1 MSFVETTSTPA
12 SGGAAMLAFKAG
24 IKAQGWSVTRT
35 SDGITF
41 SSSSDILTLGGSGA
55 GGLDNANA
63 FFVAAAPSPSTQSF
77 VFYRG
82 ADALNWGIW
91 SSGAAGF
98 TGGSTSSLPTATDG
112 FEAFPATFA
121 YMLPTPPFDL
131 KVGVE
136 VGVPHRW
143 YFMMDAGF
151 LGKLMVASI
160 GVPGGKPIVQW
171 SVGFGGL
178 MGSWQPDDTTATEAL
193 YEMIT
198 SIGSGVGGGG
208 GGPADTTG
216 PTIDG
221 FSPSDGSSIARAN
234 SVSVDVADDTA
245 IGLVLLSVQLADG
258 TVVTAYDG
266 SNFVGPFAAGSSF
279 SGHTYTLEYDAPGWP
294 SSAIDVLVT
303 AIDTSGNVST
313 ATVGYTISDAPAAPT
328 VGPFSPS
335 DGGNTT
341 RTGTIT
347 IDVTDDEGR
356 TAISLVTISATLS
369 DGTDVTIYNGAAFVG
384 ALAAGSARS
393 NITSGYRYSIVH
405 ASPGWESSTL
415 AFRVTAVDSGGLTTT
430 HTTYNLNVTDAPAAP
445 VIGSFSPSAG
455 SVARADNVDFTVTC
469 PDGFSKILV
478 WAVLGDD
485 STVVVYTGSGFGAQV
500 DGASSVSGTT
510 TKSFSITFDGDGW
523 TDDYTLHVSATSTLG
538 LTSTASSAYTLTDA
552 PEPVVPDTTAP
563 TVGLVSP
570 ADGAE
575 ITRTTPI
582 VVDVTDAGG
591 LATVFLWA
599 EYPDGEEEVVYRDGA
614 FSQRFRTST
623 RAGIADGGRYT
634 LRRSGG
640 WPAAPT
646 IHVGPVDSS
655 GNIP

>member
-1 MSFVETTSTPA
+1 
-12 SGGAAMLAFKAG
+12 MLAFKAG
-24 IKAQGWSVTRT
+24 LKAQGWSVTRT

-41 SSSSDILTLGGSGA
+41 SSSSDILTHGGSGA

-63 FFVAAAPSPSTQSF
+63 FFVAAAPAPSTQSF

-112 FEAFPATFA
+112 FDAFSTSFA

-136 VGVPHRW
+136 VDVPHRW
-143 YFMMDAGF
+143 YFLMDAGF

-160 GVPGGKPIVQW
+160 GVPGGKPIIQW
-171 SVGFGGL
+171 SIGFGGL

-221 FSPSDGSSIARAN
+221 FSPSDGSSIARADA
-234 SVSVDVADDTA
+234 VSVDVADDTA

-266 SNFVGPFAAGSSF
+266 SSFVGPFAAGSSF
-279 SGHTYTLEYDAPGWP
+279 AGHTYTLEYDAPGWP

-313 ATVGYTISDAPAAPT
+313 GTVGYTISDAPSAPT

-341 RTGTIT
+341 RTGTVT
-347 IDVTDDEGR
+347 VDVTHADGR
-356 TAISLVTISATLS
+356 PAIASVGLSATLA
-369 DGTDVTIYNGAAFVG
+369 DGSVRTIYTGGAFVG
-384 ALAAGSARS
+384 AFTAGSART
-393 NITSGYRYSIVH
+393 NTTNGYTYSIVH
-405 ASPGWESSTL
+405 ASPGWPSSTL
-415 AFRVTAVDSGGLTTT
+415 AFTITAVDVDGRTTT
-430 HTTYNLNVTDAPAAP
+430 HTTYNLAVTDAPAAP

-469 PDGFSKILV
+469 PDGFSKIVVYADL
-478 WAVLGDD
+478 ADG
-485 STVVVYTGSGFGAQV
+485 STVMVYTGSGFGGQV
-500 DGASSVSGTT
+500 NAASTVSGTT
-510 TKSFSITFDGDGW
+510 TQSFSITYDGDGW
-523 TDDYTLHVSATSTLG
+523 TDDYTLRVIATSSLG
-538 LTSTASSAYTLTDA
+538 LTSTASSAYTLSDA

-563 TVGLVSP
+563 EVSFTLP
-570 ADGAE
+570 DM
-575 ITRTTPI
+575 TTIQKNDAVP
-582 VVDVTDAGG
+582 VDVTDNTG
-591 LATVFLWA
+591 LALVWITA
-599 EYPDGEEEVVYRDGA
+599 QYASGQREVIYEPPEPGQNGYSPLFVSKSTKQAISGG
-614 FSQRFRTST
+614 QRF
-623 RAGIADGGRYT
+623 T
-634 LRRSGG
+634 LRRTGG
-640 WPAAPT
+640 WPSTPT
-646 IHVGPVDSS
+646 IRVRPYDSALNE
-655 GNIP
+655 G